1 MRRLYHIW
9 LSPACRTVR
18 VALAEKDLEFELVVE
33 PYWERR
39 AEFLALNPAGEPPVL
54 VEADGAAVV
63 GVEAIVEYLEDVYTN
78 RPLIGT
84 APLVRAEVRRL
95 VAWFDVKFSREVTQY
110 LHGEKFTKR
119 FLHKQ
124 PPDSETVRA
133 GLANIR
139 AHLEYIGYL
148 TDRRRWLAGDE
159 FSLADIAAAAQLSV
173 IDYLGDVPW
182 ERHEAARD
190 WYARIKSRPSFRP
203 LLADYIAGVPP
214 PKHYADLD
222 F

>member
-39 AEFLALNPAGEPPVL
+39 DEFLAMNPAGEPPVL
-54 VEADGAAVV
+54 VEADGVAVV
-63 GVEAIVEYLEDVYTN
+63 GAEAIAEYLEDVYTD

-84 APLVRAEVRRL
+84 APLTRAEVRRL

-139 AHLEYIGYL
+139 GHLDYIGYL

-159 FSLADIAAAAQLSV
+159 FSLADIAAAAHLSV

-182 ERHEAARD
+182 ERYEAARD

-214 PKHYADLD
+214 PRHYADLD